1 MLSLPS
7 PRHMPCEHCGASVE
21 RAAEESHECDEA
33 RRLEFRVFALRDEI
47 ESFTDKWTAWLR
59 TPHGLFE
66 LFYAEHT
73 RRCRSRK

>member
-21 RAAEESHECDEA
+21 RAAAPAHECDDE

-47 ESFTDKWTAWLR
+47 ESFDATWASWLQ
-59 TPHGLFE
+59 TPHGRFE
-66 LFYAEHT
+66 LFYAEHI
-73 RRCRSRK
+73 RRA